1 MGDLFLPQLMVGN
14 CSDHICVRVSR
25 FWDFYNPRDEK
36 KLLHTNMVLIDEKG
50 NSIHAQIYPPNDE
63 KFREVEE
70 GGVYIFYYF
79 QVKNCSNNYKPVA
92 NDQMLSFSKWT
103 KIEKVVE
110 IPSAF
115 PMYAYSLASME
126 QLQERIDSS
135 KLFSDVIGVITAI
148 STVGATRTKARPGES
163 LRRSI
168 TIQVPSGGLLD
179 VVLWSE
185 RASSF
190 PAEEIHKN
198 GQSSPQIVI
207 FVGTLVKSFGGMS
220 LSGGSSCKWY
230 INPEVP
236 EAKELMARAKAVHSP
251 IAWAETKGVSSALK
265 EVAEEKK
272 ISDIKNLNPFECE
285 KTEFLVTVTVKKI
298 DGKSW
303 WYNAC
308 KKCSHTAKRHG
319 NSFKCINSQCGS
331 IGMAAPRYKLAIQA
345 GDETGDANFILFGR
359 TAQQITK
366 RAVDTLIAD
375 NPVDFIPD
383 EITKLLEK
391 TFTWN
396 VSFTNSSVNS
406 DEATFQVNVV
416 VAEIDD
422 GSVVFPAGSQTSS
435 MMLSAGVGTS
445 MLSSPQKSH
454 TIIVSSLPAASE
466 ASLASSATPAKAI
479 CAAEQRQTPQSVNNN
494 ASDERNNLASTGDA
508 LGYSATKTQK
518 NTTKKRS
525 RPSPDKKV
533 AKKLFPAE
541 AARDGDGDSDAGA
554 DATDQISPIK
564 DA

>member
-1 MGDLFLPQLMVGN
+1 MGDLLLPQLMVGN
-14 CSDHICVRVSR
+14 CSERICVRVSR
-25 FWDFYNPRDEK
+25 FWDFYNPKDEK
-36 KLLHTNMVLIDEKG
+36 TLLHANMVLIDEKG
-50 NSIHAQIYPPNDE
+50 NNIHAQIYPPNDV

-70 GGVYIFYYF
+70 GSVYIFYYF
-79 QVKNCSNNYKPVA
+79 QVKNCSSGNYKPVA
-92 NDQMLSFSKWT
+92 NDQMLNFSKWT
-103 KIEKVVE
+103 EIEKVVE
-110 IPSAF
+110 IPAAF

-126 QLQERIDSS
+126 QLHARMDTN

-148 STVGATRTKARPGES
+148 STVGATRTKVRPGES

-185 RASSF
+185 RATSF
-190 PAEEIHKN
+190 PAEEIHRN
-198 GQSSPQIVI
+198 GQASPQIVI

-236 EAKELMARAKAVHSP
+236 EAKELMASAKTVHMP
-251 IAWAETKGVSSALK
+251 IAWAESKGIPSAPRAA
-265 EVAEEKK
+265 AEEKK
-272 ISDIKNLNPFECE
+272 ISDIKNLNPYECK

-308 KKCSHTAKRHG
+308 KQCSHTAKHHG

-406 DEATFQVNVV
+406 NEATFQVNVV

-422 GSVVFPAGSQTSS
+422 GSAVFPAGSQTSS
-435 MMLSAGVGTS
+435 VMLSAGVGTS
-445 MLSSPQKSH
+445 MHSSPQKSRA
-454 TIIVSSLPAASE
+454 IIVSSLPATSE
-466 ASLASSATPAKAI
+466 ASLASSATPTKAI
-479 CAAEQRQTPQSVNNN
+479 CAAGQQETPQSVNNN
-494 ASDERNNLASTGDA
+494 ACDERNTLASTGDA
-508 LGYSATKTQK
+508 LAYSATKTQK
-518 NTTKKRS
+518 SATKKRLVIS
-525 RPSPDKKV
+525 
-533 AKKLFPAE
+533 
-541 AARDGDGDSDAGA
+541 
-554 DATDQISPIK
+554 TD
-564 DA
+564 

>member
-14 CSDHICVRVSR
+14 CSDRICVRVSR
-25 FWDFYNPRDEK
+25 FWDFHNPKDEK
-36 KLLHTNMVLIDEKG
+36 MLLHTNMG
-50 NSIHAQIYPPNDE
+50 NNIHAQIYPPNDE

-79 QVKNCSNNYKPVA
+79 QVKNCSGNYKPVA

-110 IPSAF
+110 IPPAF
-115 PMYAYSLASME
+115 PVYAYSLASME
-126 QLQERIDSS
+126 QLQERVDST

-185 RASSF
+185 RAKSF
-190 PAEEIHKN
+190 PAEEIHRN
-198 GQSSPQIVI
+198 GQASPQIVI
-207 FVGTLVKSFGGMS
+207 FVGTLVKSFGGLS

-236 EAKELMARAKAVHSP
+236 EAKELMARAKVVHSP
-251 IAWAETKGVSSALK
+251 IAWAETKGVSSVPK

-272 ISDIKNLNPFECE
+272 ISDIKNLNPFECK

-319 NSFKCINSQCGS
+319 NSFKCINNQCGS
-331 IGMAAPRYKLAIQA
+331 IGMASPRYKLAIQA

-359 TAQQITK
+359 TAQQLTK

-375 NPVDFIPD
+375 NPIDFIPD

-416 VAEIDD
+416 LAQIDD
-422 GSVVFPAGSQTSS
+422 GSVVFPAGSQTTS
-435 MMLSAGVGTS
+435 MMLSASVGTS
-445 MLSSPQKSH
+445 MHSSPQKSR
-454 TIIVSSLPAASE
+454 TITVSSLPATSE

-479 CAAEQRQTPQSVNNN
+479 CAAEQQQTPQSVNNN
-494 ASDERNNLASTGDA
+494 ASDEHNTLASAGNA
-508 LGYSATKTQK
+508 LGHSATKTQK
-518 NTTKKRS
+518 STTKKRS

-533 AKKLFPAE
+533 AKKMFPTE
-541 AARDGDGDSDAGA
+541 EARDGDGDSDGDA
-554 DATDQISPIK
+554 DAADQISPIK